1 MSGEHIGAFG
11 LTEPRRG
18 TDAAMQKTTPSTR
31 AITGSINGTKN
42 FITNAGVADTFVVFA
57 MTDKEKGNKGISAFI
72 VKRISPVSASARMR
86 RRWASALPRRASSF
100 SRI

>member
-1 MSGEHIGAFG
+1 
-11 LTEPRRG
+11 
-18 TDAAMQKTTPSTR
+18 
-31 AITGSINGTKN
+31 
-42 FITNAGVADTFVVFA
+42 